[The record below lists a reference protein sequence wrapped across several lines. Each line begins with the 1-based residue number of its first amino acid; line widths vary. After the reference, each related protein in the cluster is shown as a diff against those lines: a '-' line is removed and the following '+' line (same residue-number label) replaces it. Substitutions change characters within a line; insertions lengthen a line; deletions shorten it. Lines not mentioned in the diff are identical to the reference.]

1 MLKDKYYYD
10 AKTDAYVKVHKS
22 KRQKTV
28 KFFGFLGASAL
39 LAVGMVI
46 GLYTFFGSPK
56 EKKLEQELEFIEL
69 QYKVLS
75 NELTEMNSVLA
86 DIQQRDDNIY
96 RTIFEAEPIDVS
108 IRNAGFGGAKRY
120 DKLGAYEYSDLVID
134 TRKRVDQIAK
144 KMYVQSR
151 SFDEVVKLTKSKEKM
166 TASIPAIQPI
176 SNKDLTRMASGY
188 GYRIHPIYKTR
199 RFHHGMD
206 FTAPRGTPIHA
217 TGDGVV
223 RAVKRSGRGY
233 GNSVKIDHGYGYQTM
248 YAHMQKYIVKKGQ
261 KIKRGD
267 IIGFVGNSGL
277 STAPH
282 LHYEVYKNG
291 KKVNPINYYFNDLSA
306 EEYDLM
312 IKLASQE
319 NQSFD

>member
-1 MLKDKYYYD
+1 
-10 AKTDAYVKVHKS
+10 
-22 KRQKTV
+22 
-28 KFFGFLGASAL
+28 
-39 LAVGMVI
+39 
-46 GLYTFFGSPK
+46 
-56 EKKLEQELEFIEL
+56 
-69 QYKVLS
+69 
-75 NELTEMNSVLA
+75 
-86 DIQQRDDNIY
+86 
-96 RTIFEAEPIDVS
+96 
-108 IRNAGFGGAKRY
+108 
-120 DKLGAYEYSDLVID
+120 
-134 TRKRVDQIAK
+134 
-144 KMYVQSR
+144 
-151 SFDEVVKLTKSKEKM
+151 
-166 TASIPAIQPI
+166 
-176 SNKDLTRMASGY
+176 MASGY